1 MRNAYAVSRIGKLR
15 FNRAG
20 LVNLV
25 VIRRIELCRFAFWQA
40 WNGRIGFVELC
51 SGRQAGDWFGRAY

>member
-1 MRNAYAVSRIGKLR
+1 MIVSRIGKLR

-25 VIRRIELCRFAFWQA
+25 VIRQIELCRFAFWQV

-51 SGRQAGDWFGRAY
+51 SGRLGAVSRIW

>member
-1 MRNAYAVSRIGKLR
+1 MIVSRIGKLR

-25 VIRRIELCRFAFWQA
+25 VIRQI
-40 WNGRIGFVELC
+40 ELC
-51 SGRQAGDWFGRAY
+51 SGRLGAVSRIW